1 MTVNYIR
8 WLRSYV
14 GHQRLL
20 QLAASAFI
28 RDDRGSVLL
37 GRRADVM
44 LWAPPS
50 GVVQLGE
57 TPVRTIVR
65 EVQEET
71 GLHIQVERL
80 IGLYTGTD
88 FEWTYPNGDQAQIVS
103 AFFACGVVGGRAT
116 RNSRGIWPCCRSA
129 GWSAISGC
137 GPTTRCST
145 TWATARSTRRSGGP
159 CSGFPAWSCCTI
171 SCCTTSCSTTPP
183 RCAATSRAT
192 GPRRRCATA
201 PRASASRSSCS
212 TGASSRRRSICRSV
226 RAYWRPPMG

>member
-1 MTVNYIR
+1 MTVNYVR

-28 RDDRGSVLL
+28 RDTRGRVLL

-57 TPVRTIVR
+57 TPARTLVR

-71 GLHIQVERL
+71 GLHVEVVRL
-80 IGLYTGTD
+80 IGLYTGPD

-103 AFFACGVVGGRAT
+103 AFFACRVIGGVLTPDRQEFIDLGYFA
-116 RNSRGIWPCCRSA
+116 PDA
-129 GWSAISGC
+129 
-137 GPTTRCST
+137 
-145 TWATARSTRRSGGP
+145 
-159 CSGFPAWSCCTI
+159 FPALM
-171 SCCTTSCSTTPP
+171 P
-183 RCAATSRAT
+183 RYVRMLRDALAGREAAAFD
-192 GPRRRCATA
+192 
-201 PRASASRSSCS
+201 
-212 TGASSRRRSICRSV
+212 
-226 RAYWRPPMG
+226 